1 MKKKNLLK
9 CLALTGMLALSVGAV
24 TSCGTQGEAGP
35 EGKPGAQGPQGP
47 KGEKGDKGDKGD
59 AYYPVVLLSDGI
71 KTDVVSGKAGDK
83 YTLTFEGPKAND
95 EVVKKLTINYK
106 DVEIT
111 DSIIDGKYVG
121 TFEETT
127 NGAVIVSAQF
137 GTVSDYVQGL
147 LTAYYN
153 DLAEADKDLVKGYK
167 EDKDNNVLKPIF
179 DATATSFKDETLFAK
194 YQLGLGTIH
203 TAATTSNKTVKERVE
218 LARTELKKQKDVLDA
233 AYQTLI
239 NTAKENAKAGLDKL
253 FEAKSNTG
261 ADPLAVDGSGRGN
274 MSNEDRKAFLDDYK
288 AQIDACKTLHEV
300 GTLVKKDTLVSTFD
314 GGSVNKL
321 EGARKQVFAMI
332 QKGLGD
338 VHGKDATFD
347 ATGSSEN
354 YKKLVKDLKEF
365 GIKEE
370 ELPFKVAQS
379 FIKQASKAKELPAVS
394 ATDATIALAKEAK
407 DAIVNAYNQ
416 IMSKIQNQII
426 AAYDAEINAYSTDA
440 QWISSAHAEVKNLL
454 ENWVKLNREANPGD
468 NLAPVTVSNLVSYK
482 ADANTKMGGL
492 QYVEE
497 ELKGWNLPFTA
508 WRVKKATNE
517 VKEKVVAYAKEITD
531 KDTVYNGYL
540 TATTAND
547 LQGNDCNVTKKAA
560 NWVPTGA
567 TIIEIKEAEKTVK
580 DDIDSIYKKA
590 FEKYLT
596 DYNALHNLTGN
607 NYAST
612 SDLATEFAGK
622 TKHLDS
628 DTEKA
633 DGDLVLSE
641 YYKRVRAEDGT
652 RKAATFADVD
662 TWVNDAK
669 AYKVLFVAF
678 NAKIT
683 HSMNEGEL
691 KNAKEDGVS
700 FQDDLVEEKE
710 NIVKGKTTTEA
721 QLDSFMNTIK
731 TKYAEKVAALLAD
744 AKEAL
749 YQVQLAEIA
758 KLKLD
763 DATLEKVQAIKKVY
777 EEALTKTTR
786 KASANEDSW
795 ENGYKCDTQ
804 TSVKNWYTE
813 AVKKIQAAAK

>member
-24 TSCGTQGEAGP
+24 TSCGTQGEVGP
-35 EGKPGAQGPQGP
+35 EGKPGAQGP

-83 YTLTFEGPKAND
+83 YTLTFEAPTAGT

-127 NGAVIVSAQF
+127 NGAVIVSAEW

-147 LTAYYN
+147 LKVYYN
-153 DLAEADKDLVKGYK
+153 DLAKADKDL
-167 EDKDNNVLKPIF
+167 KPIEGNF
-179 DATATSFKDETLFAK
+179 DATATSFKDETLFAV
-194 YQLGLGTIH
+194 YEEGLEAIE
-203 TAATTSNKTVKERVE
+203 TAATTADKTVKERVE
-218 LARTELKKQKDVLDA
+218 LARKALKAQKDVLDA

-239 NTAKENAKAGLDKL
+239 TDAKENAKAGLEKL
-253 FEAKSNTG
+253 FEAKPNTG
-261 ADPLAVDGSGRGN
+261 ADPLAESGRGD

-300 GTLVKKDTLVSTFD
+300 GTLVKKDTVASTFD

-321 EGARKQVFAMI
+321 EKARAEVFAKI
-332 QKGLGD
+332 KEGLEAVQTED
-338 VHGKDATFD
+338 STFV
-347 ATGSSEN
+347 ATGSGEG
-354 YKKLVKDLKEF
+354 YEKLVKQLEEF

-370 ELPFKVAQS
+370 ELPYNVAQS
-379 FIKQASKAKELPAVS
+379 FIEQASKAKELPAVS
-394 ATDATIALAKEAK
+394 ETDPTIALAKEAK

-440 QWISSAHAEVKNLL
+440 QWISTAHAEVKNLL
-454 ENWVKLNREANPGD
+454 ENWVKLDRGVAPGD
-468 NLAPVTVSNLVSYK
+468 ILAPVTVSNLVSYEGTNENVSK
-482 ADANTKMGGL
+482 KCGL

-497 ELKGWNLPFTA
+497 GLKDWNLPFTA
-508 WRVKKATNE
+508 WRVDKATQE
-517 VKEKVVAYAKEITD
+517 VKDKVVAHAKEITD

-540 TATTAND
+540 TATTENE
-547 LQGNDCNVTKKAA
+547 LQGDDYNVTKKAA
-560 NWVPTGA
+560 GWSTTET
-567 TIIEIKEAEKTVK
+567 TIIQIKKAESQAKGEI
-580 DDIDSIYKKA
+580 DNIYKAA

-596 DYNALHNLTGN
+596 DYNTLHGYGADVK
-607 NYAST
+607 NYALT
-612 SDLATEFAGK
+612 SVLVTEFTGT
-622 TKHLDS
+622 TKHLAS

-633 DGDLVLSE
+633 DKELVLSE
-641 YYKRVRAEDGT
+641 YYKRVKAEDGT

-669 AYKVLFVAF
+669 AYKVLFDAF

-683 HSMNEGEL
+683 DSMNEGEL
-691 KNAKEDGVS
+691 KNAKDDGVS
-700 FQDDLVEEKE
+700 FQDDLVKEKE

-731 TKYAEKVAALLAD
+731 TKYAEKVAALLVD
-744 AKEAL
+744 AKDAL
-749 YQVQLAEIA
+749 YQYLNA
-758 KLKLD
+758 KI
-763 DATLEKVQAIKKVY
+763 ATLTGDTIEKITKIRNAY
-777 EEALTKTTR
+777 DEALTKTTR
-786 KASANEDSW
+786 KPGTDTDSW
-795 ENGYKCDTQ
+795 DNGYKCETQ
-804 TSVKNWYTE
+804 ESVKAWLTA
-813 AVKKIQAAAK
+813 AVDIITIAAA

>member
-24 TSCGTQGEAGP
+24 TSCGTQGEVGP
-35 EGKPGAQGPQGP
+35 EGKPGAQGP

-83 YTLTFEGPKAND
+83 YTLTFEAPTAGT

-127 NGAVIVSAQF
+127 NGAVIVSAEW

-147 LTAYYN
+147 LEVYYN
-153 DLAEADKDLVKGYK
+153 DLTKADKDL
-167 EDKDNNVLKPIF
+167 KPIEVDF
-179 DATATSFKDETLFAK
+179 DATATSFKDETLLAK
-194 YQLGLGTIH
+194 YREGLNAIA
-203 TAATTSNKTVKERVE
+203 TAATTAEKTVKERVE
-218 LARTELKKQKDVLDA
+218 LARNALKAQKDVLDA

-239 NTAKENAKAGLDKL
+239 TEAKENAKAGLEKL
-253 FEAKSNTG
+253 FAAKPNTG
-261 ADPLAVDGSGRGN
+261 VDPLADDGRGN

-300 GTLVKKDTLVSTFD
+300 GTLVKKDTLASTFD

-321 EGARKQVFAMI
+321 EKARAEVFAKI
-332 QKGLGD
+332 KEGLEAVQTED
-338 VHGKDATFD
+338 STFV
-347 ATGSSEN
+347 ATGSGEG
-354 YKKLVKDLKEF
+354 YEKLVKQLEEF

-370 ELPFKVAQS
+370 ELPYKVAQS
-379 FIKQASKAKELPAVS
+379 FIEQASKAKELPAVS
-394 ATDATIALAKEAK
+394 ETDSTIALAKEAE
-407 DAIVNAYNQ
+407 DAIADAYKQ

-440 QWISSAHAEVKNLL
+440 QWISTAHAEVKNLL
-454 ENWVKLNREANPGD
+454 ENWVKTNPRGD
-468 NLAPVTVSNLVSYK
+468 FAPVTVSNLVSYEGTSENVSK
-482 ADANTKMGGL
+482 KCGL

-497 ELKGWNLPFTA
+497 GLKDWNLPFTA
-508 WRVKKATNE
+508 WRVNKATQE
-517 VKEKVVAYAKEITD
+517 VKDKVVAHAKEITD

-540 TATTAND
+540 TATTENV
-547 LQGNDCNVTKKAA
+547 LQGDTYNVTKKAA
-560 NWVPTGA
+560 NWVPAEAT
-567 TIIEIKEAEKTVK
+567 TIIQIKEAEDAAKTG
-580 DDIDSIYKKA
+580 IDNIYKAA

-596 DYNALHNLTGN
+596 DYNTLHNLTGA

-612 SDLATEFAGK
+612 SDLVAGFTGT

-633 DGDLVLSE
+633 DEDLVLSE
-641 YYKRVRAEDGT
+641 YYKRVKAEDST

-669 AYKVLFVAF
+669 AYKVLFDAF
-678 NAKIT
+678 NTKIAA
-683 HSMNEGEL
+683 SMNEGEL
-691 KNAKEDGVS
+691 KNAKDDGVS
-700 FQDDLVEEKE
+700 FQDDLVKEKE

-731 TKYAEKVAALLAD
+731 TKYAEKVAALLVD
-744 AKEAL
+744 AKDAL
-749 YQVQLAEIA
+749 YQYLNYKIS
-758 KLKLD
+758 
-763 DATLEKVQAIKKVY
+763 TLNGDTIEKITQIRNAY
-777 EEALTKTTR
+777 DEALTKTTR
-786 KASANEDSW
+786 KASADADSW
-795 ENGYKCDTQ
+795 DDGYKCDTQ
-804 TSVKNWYTE
+804 ASIKAWLTE
-813 AVKKIQAAAK
+813 AVNKITAAA